1 VHGFC
6 GASTYKLSAKRAIH
20 YSSAVR
26 MNYSH
31 LKIENLGAGNP
42 PWISR

>member
-1 VHGFC
+1 
-6 GASTYKLSAKRAIH
+6 
-20 YSSAVR
+20 